1 MIAVRPAQSRD
12 AAGMGSVH
20 IGVWRSAYAG
30 ILPDGYLAGLSA
42 PRQAAF
48 YQAGILRGHP
58 ALVAEAAGRV
68 IGFATMSLRR
78 TDQDRER
85 LLGQAEI
92 ETLYVSDDWRDQGA
106 GRLLM
111 QAAGKTLSDAGAGS
125 AFLWVLSD
133 NPSRWFY
140 QRLRGRRAADGFT
153 TVAGTSIPKTAYV
166 WDPIDLLLA
175 DPTISRGD

>member
-30 ILPDGYLAGLSA
+30 ILPDSYLAGLSA
-42 PRQAAF
+42 PRQAAY
-48 YQAGILRGHP
+48 YQAGILRGHS

-78 TDQDRER
+78 AERDRER
-85 LLGQAEI
+85 SLGQAEI

-175 DPTISRGD
+175 DPTPRGD

>member
-1 MIAVRPAQSRD
+1 MIAVRAAQSRD
-12 AAGMGSVH
+12 AGGMGSVH

-30 ILPDGYLAGLSA
+30 ILPDSYLAGLSA
-42 PRQAAF
+42 PRQAAY

-78 TDQDRER
+78 TDRER
-85 LLGQAEI
+85 SLGQAEI

-111 QAAGKTLSDAGAGS
+111 QAAGRTLSDAGAGS
-125 AFLWVLSD
+125 AFLWVLSH

-175 DPTISRGD
+175 DPTPRGD

>member
-20 IGVWRSAYAG
+20 VGVWRSAYAG
-30 ILPDGYLAGLSA
+30 ILPDSYLAGLST
-42 PRQAAF
+42 PRLAAY

-58 ALVAEAAGRV
+58 ALVAETAGRV

-78 TDQDRER
+78 TDAEPS
-85 LLGQAEI
+85 LGQAEI
-92 ETLYVSDDWRDQGA
+92 ETQYVGDDWRDQGA
-106 GRLLM
+106 GRSLM
-111 QAAGKTLSDAGAGS
+111 QGAGKTLSDAGAGS

-140 QRLRGRRAADGFT
+140 QRLRGRRAADGTT
-153 TVAGTSIPKTAYV
+153 TVAGTSISKTAYV
-166 WDPIDLLLA
+166 WDPIDLLL
-175 DPTISRGD
+175 SRDV

>member
-1 MIAVRPAQSRD
+1 MIEVRPATARD

-20 IGVWRSAYAG
+20 VGVWRSAYAG

-42 PRQAAF
+42 PRQAAY

-58 ALVAEAAGRV
+58 ALVAEADGRV
-68 IGFATMSLRR
+68 VGFVTMSLRR
-78 TDQDRER
+78 DGALAQS
-85 LLGQAEI
+85 EI
-92 ETLYVSDDWRDQGA
+92 ETLYVGDDWRDQGT
-106 GRLLM
+106 GRRLM
-111 QAAGKTLSDAGAGS
+111 QQAGDALAHKGAKS

-140 QRLRGRRAADGFT
+140 QRLGGKRVADGQT
-153 TVAGTSIPKTAYV
+153 LVAGVTIPKTAFV

-175 DPTISRGD
+175 RSD